1 MFPALARAAAAIEFS
16 APSPWPLRTFLGLG
30 ALDSAIPCARSHIR
44 AVAGEWG
51 LEKLADTAELVTSEI
66 VTNAVRASQRLRTRE
81 LPVIQLHVLSDRT
94 SIVIHVWDANGEMPV
109 LRYAAPEDESGR
121 GLEIIDA
128 LAADWSIYRDAR
140 AGKVVWALISP

>member
-1 MFPALARAAAAIEFS
+1 M
-16 APSPWPLRTFLGLG
+16 
-30 ALDSAIPCARSHIR
+30 
-44 AVAGEWG
+44 
-51 LEKLADTAELVTSEI
+51 TSEI